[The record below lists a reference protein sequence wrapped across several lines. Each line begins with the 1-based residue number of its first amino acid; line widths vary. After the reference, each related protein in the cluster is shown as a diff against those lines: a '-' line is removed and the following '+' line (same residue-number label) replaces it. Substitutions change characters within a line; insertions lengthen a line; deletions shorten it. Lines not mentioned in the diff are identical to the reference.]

1 MIRVPNTDRRIPLG
15 IFDSDLTVSGSRTGA
30 FVTGVI
36 LLIAFIALPLARPFL
51 VGTLG
56 VGLIVGLI
64 LWREHNKRPDSRVG
78 GKDKT
83 EFERMIRTP

>member
-1 MIRVPNTDRRIPLG
+1 MIRLPNTYRRIPLG

-30 FVTGVI
+30 FVTGAI

-51 VGTLG
+51 LGTLG
-56 VGLIVGLI
+56 VGLIM
-64 LWREHNKRPDSRVG
+64 LWREHNRRPDDRVN

-83 EFERMIRTP
+83 EFERMIRTL

>member
-30 FVTGVI
+30 FVTGAI
-36 LLIAFIALPLARPFL
+36 LLIALIALPLARPFL
-51 VGTLG
+51 LGTLG
-56 VGLIVGLI
+56 VLLIVGLM
-64 LWREHNKRPDSRVG
+64 LWRAHNRRPDNRVG

-83 EFERMIRTP
+83 EFERMIRTL